1 LRTITTRRAFASI
14 VGAGLLAAVASAAP
28 ALAATTPPTITT
40 AFTPTTGIAVG
51 ESASLAFTITDTN
64 SSGTESNI
72 GFTDT
77 LPTGLVVDS
86 QNGENGSCG
95 STIATPVLANPGSNT
110 ISLTGGTLKGGAAG
124 SSSATCTVSVD
135 VTSNTPDNYSN
146 VTPVVSSSD
155 GSSTAGGTATLAVA
169 ADPTLTV
176 TSPKNNATFTY
187 GQTVPVTYSCA
198 EGEFGPGLVDC
209 SASDDNGNTIASG
222 GTIDTKVVGTDQ
234 DLFLDASSGDGAV
247 DEDDINYTVLP
258 DNQFTVVK
266 TSPGNKGTVKLKL
279 KVPGAGKVVVGEKVK
294 GVSFSSY
301 SGKVNG
307 AKTVTI
313 TLGPSSAGKKLLAKL
328 AKEKHPP
335 KLTGKLSIAYK
346 PTGGK
351 QKTATVGGIKLKS

>member
-1 LRTITTRRAFASI
+1 LRAITTRRAFAII
-14 VGAGLLAAVASAAP
+14 VGAALLTAFPSAATASAA
-28 ALAATTPPTITT
+28 TPPTITT
-40 AFTPTTGIAVG
+40 AFSPTTGIAVG

-64 SSGTESNI
+64 SSGTETGI

-77 LPTGLVVDS
+77 LPAGLVIDS
-86 QNGENGSCG
+86 QNGESGSCG
-95 STIATPVLANPGSNT
+95 STATTPVTANPGAST
-110 ISLTGGTLKGGAAG
+110 ITLTGGTLKGGANGA
-124 SSSATCTVSVD
+124 SSTTCVVSVD
-135 VTSNTPDNYSN
+135 VTSNTPGNYSN

-187 GQTVPVTYSCA
+187 GQTVLVTYSCA
-198 EGEFGPGLVDC
+198 EGAFGPGLVDC
-209 SASDDNGNTIASG
+209 SASDDNGNTILSG

-234 DLFLDASSGDGAV
+234 DLFVDASSGDGAV
-247 DEDDINYTVLP
+247 DEDDITYTVLP

-279 KVPGAGKVVVGEKVK
+279 KVPGAGKVVVGEKVE

-301 SGKVNG
+301 SAKING

-313 TLGPSSAGKKLLAKL
+313 TLKPSSAGKKLLAKL

-346 PTGGK
+346 PTGGE
-351 QKTATVGGIKLKS
+351 QKTATVGAIKLKS